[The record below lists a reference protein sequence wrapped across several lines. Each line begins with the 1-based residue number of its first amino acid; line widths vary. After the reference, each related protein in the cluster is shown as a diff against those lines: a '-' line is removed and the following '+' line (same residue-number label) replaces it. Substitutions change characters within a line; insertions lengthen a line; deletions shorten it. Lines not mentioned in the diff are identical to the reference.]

1 MKDPPHPCCIMVW
14 GLDNIFQL
22 GTSEVGGHQQS
33 AQTDLS
39 AAVLTVR
46 DFKTPGS
53 GVRETVQHIGLE
65 QHRP

>member
-1 MKDPPHPCCIMVW
+1 M
-14 GLDNIFQL
+14 
-22 GTSEVGGHQQS
+22 GGHQQS